1 LHPAVAL
8 HLDTR
13 VDAIHFDI
21 SGLDG
26 IVLAVLLIFQGAFG
40 GISAPGLMIINS
52 ARDERNGL
60 EFILLAFYLCGS
72 GEMGR
77 GNGAAYRAL
86 VAI

>member
-1 LHPAVAL
+1 
-8 HLDTR
+8 
-13 VDAIHFDI
+13 
-21 SGLDG
+21 
-26 IVLAVLLIFQGAFG
+26 
-40 GISAPGLMIINS
+40 MIINS

-60 EFILLAFYLCGS
+60 EFILLACNLSGS